1 MEQDF
6 VTLIDVRKP
15 FWPACKLH
23 YHKKSVNHTSWAP
36 HSPQHICS
44 VSDDSQALIWDLTDM
59 GAEVTAPLLEYGA
72 DAEITNL
79 TWTMPQTDWV
89 GLCFGKQVQILR
101 VY

>member
-1 MEQDF
+1 MQTSLPQKKCE
-6 VTLIDVRKP
+6 P
-15 FWPACKLH
+15 YKLG
-23 YHKKSVNHTSWAP
+23 TSFTV
-36 HSPQHICS
+36 SFFGTKISRQHICS